1 VRTRAVE
8 PIWKEFCDLLLQKR
22 VDALVFTSVS
32 NVNSFFEIMYN
43 MSKNE
48 LQLDN
53 LTKVVSIGPLT
64 SKALRDRG
72 IGYFEAE
79 EHTVRGALEIAKQ
92 IL

>member
-8 PIWKEFCDLLLQKR
+8 PIWKEFCDLLLQKK
-22 VDALVFTSVS
+22 VDAVIFTSAS
-32 NVNSFFEIMYN
+32 NVKSFFEIMYN
-43 MSKNE
+43 MSKDE

-53 LTKVVSIGPLT
+53 LTKVVSIGPIT

-72 IGYFEAE
+72 IGCFEAE
-79 EHTVRGALEIAKQ
+79 EHTVLGALEIAKQ